1 MGTVPFCWSEPGGL
15 ETVPVLADR
24 TLPAPYHPYKMIC
37 PAAQRAGVKFA
48 MDSLLEG
55 TGFEPSVPP
64 WKHRSPTQLDLRSGD
79 GSADCMEHALST
91 DVREC
96 CHAMTSWRFSLR
108 RIASLTFT
116 RARWSTFG
124 HGPGLR
130 RQERRA
136 AVGLGQA

>member
-1 MGTVPFCWSEPGGL
+1 MREPVPHHLGSTALSTALQPACL
-15 ETVPVLADR
+15 R
-24 TLPAPYHPYKMIC
+24 QKQPAPSADGSKARSNKL
-37 PAAQRAGVKFA
+37 AA
-48 MDSLLEG
+48 DSPLEG
-55 TGFEPSVPP
+55 TGFEPSVPLGGVGAP
-64 WKHRSPTQLDLRSGD
+64 LSLDLRSGD

-91 DVREC
+91 DGREC